1 MRRNHHHHSI
11 KLCIPSI
18 ITEGEYLLLIQ
29 MPTIMFKDF
38 TNWESVSGD
47 QFGFVLN
54 ITDIKHAALVFLI
67 MEKRQ

>member
-1 MRRNHHHHSI
+1 MKRNHHHHFI
-11 KLCIPSI
+11 KPFIHSTI
-18 ITEGEYLLLIQ
+18 AEYLLMIQ

-38 TNWESVSGD
+38 TTWGSVSGD

-54 ITDIKHAALVFLI
+54 ITNIKHAALVFPI